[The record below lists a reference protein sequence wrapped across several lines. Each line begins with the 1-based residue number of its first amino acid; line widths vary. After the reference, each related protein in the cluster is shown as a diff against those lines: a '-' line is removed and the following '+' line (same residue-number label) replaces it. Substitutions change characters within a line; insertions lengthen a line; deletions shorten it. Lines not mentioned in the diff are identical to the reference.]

1 MIQSGSVEAYYEN
14 GKQLKDGK
22 GKSKICNLSRHGR
35 DQFQERLDFKFS
47 DFQALEIEKGWN
59 NLFVSIISIET
70 GETIAKSGKA
80 TVQNGECCWE
90 DSILNNEG
98 FLLKLVVVMATINLA
113 SYIRPETSTPSLP
126 LRQHCSYRTILQVKI
141 QCLTPR
147 SKFKSVVYGITLFCY
162 NLCHR
167 RDGNSY
173 VDEMSVCCS
182 DDLDSISDVSDNTF
196 SRTSGSSHWD
206 HLENTYYRRELS
218 SKILLAAQSFP
229 SINMSPQQSNGSGLK
244 KNMNERQDSTYS
256 KNGPYPLYDTSRSTY
271 SSPVTSISGTRLQA
285 QVTIDLL
292 HGEAK
297 TWEENAR
304 KLMVDVERLRKH
316 LSKSRNL
323 KFQIEEEMDNTTREL
338 QDEIK
343 YEKGLNCDLELK
355 LKKQQ

>member
-47 DFQALEIEKGWN
+47 DFQALE
-59 NLFVSIISIET
+59 
-70 GETIAKSGKA
+70 
-80 TVQNGECCWE
+80 
-90 DSILNNEG
+90 
-98 FLLKLVVVMATINLA
+98 
-113 SYIRPETSTPSLP
+113 
-126 LRQHCSYRTILQVKI
+126 
-141 QCLTPR
+141 
-147 SKFKSVVYGITLFCY
+147 
-162 NLCHR
+162 HR

-218 SKILLAAQSFP
+218 TWKVSNASETKLTRSVSSSKDLL
-229 SINMSPQQSNGSGLK
+229 G
-244 KNMNERQDSTYS
+244 
-256 KNGPYPLYDTSRSTY
+256 
-271 SSPVTSISGTRLQA
+271 VA

-316 LSKSRNL
+316 LSKRSEN
-323 KFQIEEEMDNTTREL
+323 
-338 QDEIK
+338 
-343 YEKGLNCDLELK
+343 
-355 LKKQQ
+355 KKRT

>member
-47 DFQALEIEKGWN
+47 DFQALE
-59 NLFVSIISIET
+59 
-70 GETIAKSGKA
+70 
-80 TVQNGECCWE
+80 
-90 DSILNNEG
+90 
-98 FLLKLVVVMATINLA
+98 
-113 SYIRPETSTPSLP
+113 
-126 LRQHCSYRTILQVKI
+126 
-141 QCLTPR
+141 
-147 SKFKSVVYGITLFCY
+147 
-162 NLCHR
+162 HR

-218 SKILLAAQSFP
+218 SKI
-229 SINMSPQQSNGSGLK
+229 
-244 KNMNERQDSTYS
+244 
-256 KNGPYPLYDTSRSTY
+256 
-271 SSPVTSISGTRLQA
+271 
-285 QVTIDLL
+285 
-292 HGEAK
+292 
-297 TWEENAR
+297 
-304 KLMVDVERLRKH
+304 
-316 LSKSRNL
+316 
-323 KFQIEEEMDNTTREL
+323 EEEMDNTTREL